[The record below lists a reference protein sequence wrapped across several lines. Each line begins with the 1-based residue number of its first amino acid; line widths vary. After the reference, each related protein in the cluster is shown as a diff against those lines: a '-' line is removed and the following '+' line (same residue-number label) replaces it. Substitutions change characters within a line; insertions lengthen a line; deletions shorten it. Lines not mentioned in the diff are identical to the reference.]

1 MEIYQRGGSK
11 GAEAKLTSMAR
22 NRKRVSVSLA
32 TLALSTL
39 AYHNRVG
46 LAKVLNRKEIQAS
59 ALRVLTRIQEHPPLV
74 SLSMY
79 ALGLAVWDA
88 LGLNSVPVETAAG
101 MAFGWSKGL
110 IGSTLGRIMGGFLA
124 FFMGRFVISEWV
136 HSQLKD
142 NAVLKLVETYLER
155 RPLRGAILFK
165 YSCFPGFI
173 KNYGSGILD
182 PIKPWMFLLA
192 CIISSLPFTIVW
204 TFLGVDAEQRMRN
217 PSLPSNVV
225 LHGALVAAG
234 VVNFVVAPFLMAW
247 WIKDMKQ
254 STDAG

>member
-1 MEIYQRGGSK
+1 
-11 GAEAKLTSMAR
+11 
-22 NRKRVSVSLA
+22 
-32 TLALSTL
+32 
-39 AYHNRVG
+39 
-46 LAKVLNRKEIQAS
+46 
-59 ALRVLTRIQEHPPLV
+59 
-74 SLSMY
+74 MY

-110 IGSTLGRIMGGFLA
+110 LGSTLGKIMGGFLA
-124 FFMGRFVISEWV
+124 FFLGRFVISEWV

-142 NAVLKLVETYLER
+142 NAVLKLVETYLEH

-165 YSCFPGFI
+165 FSCFPGFI
-173 KNYGSGILD
+173 KNYGSGVLS

-192 CIISSLPFTIVW
+192 CIVSSLPFTLVW
-204 TFLGVDAEQRMRN
+204 TYLGVDAEQRMRD

-247 WIKDMKQ
+247 WIRDMKK
-254 STDAG
+254 SADAS